1 MDAIINLTPVKG
13 TNYDKVQEF
22 YEKLSKNFD
31 ALKTLGES
39 DKLSGFVM
47 TTINKLLHVKPTD
60 LVRSDDDWE
69 EWSME
74 VLINNLQK

>member
-1 MDAIINLTPVKG
+1 MKLVTRLHGKGEYGHPKQVINAHMDAIINLTPVKG

-47 TTINKLLHVKPTD
+47 TTINKLYH
-60 LVRSDDDWE
+60 
-69 EWSME
+69 M
-74 VLINNLQK
+74 